1 VPTSI
6 DFTWL
11 YASRASV
18 PDSEE
23 IVAIG
28 GEVTAESLLKAYRM
42 GIFPMHIRVDLD
54 EASSDSDDV
63 DVEAEAEAWRGA
75 DEHKDAHDSDV
86 VDVGDDDDNYVDDRE
101 DDEVAAESQVELL
114 AWWSPNPRGI
124 LPLHGLRIPRSLAKS
139 CRKFTVTNNEAFAEV
154 LHACADKSRE
164 GTWIRPDFIDAYL
177 NLHDSG
183 FAHSFETRNAQGEL
197 VGGLVCVE
205 VGGLVCGDSMFHS
218 DRDASKVAL
227 VALVEHLQAAPH
239 DPRLPGGRLLDTQW
253 QTDHLS
259 TLGVVTMSRA
269 DYQALLPIAMAM
281 DAALT

>member
-1 VPTSI
+1 M

-11 YASRASV
+11 FASRDSV

-23 IVAIG
+23 VVALG
-28 GEVTAESLLKAYRM
+28 GGVTAESLLKAYRM
-42 GIFPMHIRVDLD
+42 GIFPMHMRFDLD
-54 EASSDSDDV
+54 EVSSD
-63 DVEAEAEAWRGA
+63 G
-75 DEHKDAHDSDV
+75 DEH
-86 VDVGDDDDNYVDDRE
+86 R
-101 DDEVAAESQVELL
+101 DDEVAVDSKIELL

-124 LPLHGLRIPRSLAKS
+124 LPLNGLRIPRSLAKS
-139 CRKFTVTNNEAFAEV
+139 CRKFTVTINEAFAEV
-154 LHACADKSRE
+154 LHAFADESRDD
-164 GTWIRPDFIDAYL
+164 TWIRPDFIDAYL

-197 VGGLVCVE
+197 VGGLICVE

-218 DRDASKVAL
+218 ERDASKVAL

-239 DPRLPGGRLLDTQW
+239 DSRLPGGRLLDTQW

-259 TLGVVTMSRA
+259 TLGVITMSRA

-281 DAALT
+281 DATLTR